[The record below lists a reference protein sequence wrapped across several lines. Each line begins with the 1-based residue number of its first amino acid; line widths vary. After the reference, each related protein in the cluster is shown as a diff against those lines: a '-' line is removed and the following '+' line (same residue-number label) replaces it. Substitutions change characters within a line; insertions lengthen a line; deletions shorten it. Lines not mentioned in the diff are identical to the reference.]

1 MAATIL
7 VVDDERNIRRTLQMV
22 LSGAGFDTLEAGSA
36 EEALKL
42 LETREVD
49 LAILDLKLPN
59 MNGLEALSIIRG
71 KPELQK
77 LPVIVISGHA
87 SVAEAV
93 EAVQMGAT
101 DFFEKP
107 LDRDRVLISVNN
119 ALQTSKLQRE
129 VERLRADSTERYEM
143 IGESAVM
150 RRLFNELEKVAPTRG
165 RVLIT
170 GESGTG
176 KELIARAI
184 HFLSPRKDLPF
195 VKVNCAAIPSELIES
210 ELFGYEKGA
219 FTGAQSRKKGLFEQA
234 NGGTLF
240 LDEIGDMSLDA
251 QAKVL
256 RALQS
261 GEITRVGSEHT
272 VLVDVRVL
280 AATNRDLE
288 LAVSEGRFREDLYF
302 RLSVVPVRS
311 PSLRER
317 REDIPALALSFAR
330 TFSKENGVR
339 EKHIDGEV
347 LDALSERAWPG
358 NVRELKNVVERMV
371 ILSGDTVTL
380 DDLPPEGRIRETS
393 NALSAP
399 YEPQR
404 IDSSSSRASS
414 GSIPPEP
421 NGERLT
427 LREFRDKAE
436 ADYITA
442 TLKAYDWNI
451 SRASVVLG
459 VERTNLHKKMRAL
472 NIRRDGGESN

>member
-36 EEALKL
+36 EDALKL

-59 MNGLEALSIIRG
+59 MNGLEALSIIRS
-71 KPELQK
+71 KPELAK

-119 ALQTSKLQRE
+119 ALHASKLLRE
-129 VERLRADSTERYEM
+129 VERLRADSVERYEM
-143 IGESAVM
+143 IGESPVM
-150 RRLFNELEKVAPTRG
+150 RRLFAELEKVAPTRG

-184 HFLSPRKDLPF
+184 HLLSPRKEQPF

-288 LAVSEGRFREDLYF
+288 SAVSEGRFREDLYF

-330 TFSKENGVR
+330 VFSKENGVR
-339 EKHIDGEV
+339 EKHMDGEV
-347 LDALSERAWPG
+347 LDALSERSWPG
-358 NVRELKNVVERMV
+358 NVRELRNVVERMV
-371 ILSGDTVTL
+371 ILSGDSVTL
-380 DDLPPEGRIRETS
+380 DDLPPEGRIRETIS
-393 NALSAP
+393 HS
-399 YEPQR
+399 EPPPPP
-404 IDSSSSRASS
+404 SSGRNSSS

-421 NGERLT
+421 GGGERLT

-472 NIRRDGGESN
+472 NIRREGGEN